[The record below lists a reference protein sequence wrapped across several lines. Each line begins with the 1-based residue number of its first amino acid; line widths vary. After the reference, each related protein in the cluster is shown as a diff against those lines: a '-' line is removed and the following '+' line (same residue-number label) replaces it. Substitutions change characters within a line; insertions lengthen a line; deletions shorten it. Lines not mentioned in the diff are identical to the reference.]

1 VPQES
6 YRCAK
11 CVDTVQ
17 RCVDCRRARQDAVNA
32 RRARRRAE
40 KLCIVCGAKVVRGLT
55 RCERH
60 RRENARISAA
70 SHARTRA
77 G

>member
-1 VPQES
+1 MSYES
-6 YRCAK
+6 YRCAE
-11 CVDTVQ
+11 CAETSD
-17 RCVDCRRARQDAVNA
+17 RCVDCRARRQAAVNE
-32 RRARRRAE
+32 RRARRRKA